1 MPGPRLPVPSWF
13 TVTCIAL
20 LSACGGGG
28 DSTPVTP
35 GPVAISS
42 LSLSSSAIALT
53 GIGSESSL
61 DVSASPA
68 NATTPIVARTDNAT
82 IATVSLNGRTA
93 VVRAVGG
100 GTTRV
105 VVTAGSVE
113 ASAAIT
119 VTPIARTVNITPPA
133 GGTALTVG
141 QSLTLEATTAG
152 DAGAA
157 ATVSW
162 SSSAPTIAAI
172 TASGVV
178 TALAP
183 GLATISATA
192 TSNPSASASLQFTVT
207 PAPAVQSVSLSPAL
221 DTVLAGGT
229 RQFAATVTAD
239 NGVLRTVTW
248 RSSAPTIA
256 SIDATGRATALAL
269 GSTTI
274 TAISVA
280 DTTKRAT
287 AQLVVRAPR
296 VTAIT
301 VPALAELTVG
311 DTVRAVVSVTGDA
324 GVNQSVTWSS
334 SNPAAA
340 TVAPGTGLV
349 TAVSPGSSTITAT
362 SVATPTVSGSRSIQI
377 REAPGAL
384 TWQTT
389 GLGLPAGS
397 PTTQRLRIWS
407 VNAQLAFAVGD
418 SGTLFR
424 LTPTGSTRLGESGIQ
439 RTDLS
444 YEGLRPAIGGSSASE
459 VVMAGPGG
467 RLVRWDGAQMQ
478 VLSTGGA
485 DFAAVSGYGTGSAIA
500 VGSSGRIMRVRNG
513 AATVENS
520 GTTLALH
527 AVDARSDV
535 LAVAAGNV
543 GSSSTP
549 TVLMHNGSSWNALPP
564 VRPNGIV
571 RGVAVVAAN
580 DVYVSLEGSDVDRFA
595 SLYRWNGTTWSRVLP
610 LTPLPTELTRC
621 PNGDI
626 VVGSDGKP
634 FRGRSGVFTRLGS
647 GDWDI
652 HPELNT
658 YSCDVDEGV
667 RIGGGR
673 GFSARMTPGAM
684 QIETWA
690 LSLSSVSV
698 VSPTRAFMAGEYGAL
713 WSWNGLR
720 WALATTTI
728 YTETSTS
735 VMHAD
740 GTDVWLARNEPS
752 GACGVFTLHRL
763 RSDGGLDTF
772 AGLSFQPGAATGLY
786 SAGSTYAVVG
796 LTSAAAC
803 GGAGLRTTIYNN
815 GTRTDVSV
823 PALLPNSARL
833 AVHGIGTTTVYL
845 AEASGGS
852 GQLLRLVSGAWQPVG
867 ARVNFEPT
875 SVWVGGASLVY
886 AVGSNGGV
894 LHYDGT
900 TVRTLSTGLPALTG
914 TNLVGVWGTAPND
927 VHVCGANGAVGRFDG
942 VRWVLE
948 SPPAALG
955 TASIAACSG
964 ASGIGIQA
972 GTKASV
978 RMGVGAAAI
987 HRLR

>member
-1 MPGPRLPVPSWF
+1 MPGHRLPIPSWL
-13 TVTCIAL
+13 VTASIAL

-28 DSTPVTP
+28 DAGPVTP
-35 GPVAISS
+35 GPAPISS
-42 LSLSSSAIALT
+42 LSLSSSAVALT

-61 DVSASPA
+61 DISAAPA
-68 NATTPIVARTDNAT
+68 NATTPILARADNAT
-82 IATVSLNGRTA
+82 VATVSLNGRTA
-93 VVRAVGG
+93 VIRAVGG

-105 VVTAGSVE
+105 VVSAGAVE
-113 ASAAIT
+113 ASASIT
-119 VTPIARTVNITPPA
+119 VTPITRTVSITSPA
-133 GGTALTVG
+133 SGTTLTVG
-141 QSLTLEATTAG
+141 QSITLDATTVG

-157 ATVSW
+157 TTVSW
-162 SSSAPTIAAI
+162 SSSAPAIAAI
-172 TASGVV
+172 SAAGVV
-178 TALAP
+178 TALTP
-183 GLATISATA
+183 GLVTMSAAA
-192 TSNPSASASLQFTVT
+192 TSNPSATASLPLTVVA
-207 PAPAVQSVSLSPAL
+207 APAVQSVSLTPTL
-221 DTVLAGGT
+221 DTLLAGGT
-229 RQFAATVTAD
+229 RLFTATVVAD
-239 NGVLRTVTW
+239 NGVARTVTW
-248 RSSAPTIA
+248 RSSAPAVA
-256 SIDATGRATALAL
+256 SIDATGRVTALTV

-274 TAISVA
+274 AAVSVA

-296 VTAIT
+296 VTTIV
-301 VPALAELTVG
+301 VPTIPELTVG
-311 DTVRAVVSVTGDA
+311 DTVRAAATVTGDA
-324 GVNQSVTWSS
+324 GVNQAVTWAS
-334 SNPAAA
+334 SNPAVA
-340 TVAPGTGLV
+340 TVLPGTGLV
-349 TAVSPGSSTITAT
+349 TAVSPGTSSITAT
-362 SVATPTVSGSRSIQI
+362 SVATPSVSGSRTVQV

-384 TWQTT
+384 SWQTT

-397 PTTQRLRIWS
+397 PTTQRLRVWS
-407 VNAQLAFAVGD
+407 MNSQLAFAVGD

-424 LTPTGSTRLGESGIQ
+424 ITPTGSTRLGESGIQ
-439 RTDLS
+439 RTDPS
-444 YEGLRPAIGGSSASE
+444 YEGLRPAIGGSSATE

-500 VGSSGRIMRVRNG
+500 VGMSGRIMRVRNG
-513 AATVENS
+513 AATTENS

-527 AVDARSDV
+527 AVDARSDL
-535 LAVAAGNV
+535 LAAAAGNL
-543 GSSSTP
+543 GSSSSP
-549 TVLMHNGSSWNALPP
+549 TVLLHNGSSWNALPP
-564 VRPNGIV
+564 VRPNGLV
-571 RGVAVVAAN
+571 RGVALVAAN

-595 SLYRWNGTTWSRVLP
+595 SLYRWNGTTWARVLP

-626 VVGSDGKP
+626 VVGSDGSP
-634 FRGRSGVFTRLGS
+634 FRGRNGVFTRLGS

-673 GFSARMTPGAM
+673 GFSARLTPGAE
-684 QIETWA
+684 QIESWA
-690 LSLSSVSV
+690 LALSSVSV
-698 VSPTRAFMAGEYGAL
+698 VTPTRAFAAGEYGAI
-713 WSWNGLR
+713 WSWNGTR
-720 WALATTTI
+720 WTLATTRI

-735 VMHAD
+735 VMNAD

-752 GACGVFTLHRL
+752 GACGAWTLHRL
-763 RSDGGLDTF
+763 RGDGALDAF
-772 AGLSFQPGAATGLY
+772 AGLSFQSGAATGLY
-786 SAGSTYAVVG
+786 SAGSTFAVVG

-815 GTRTDVSV
+815 GTRTDLSV
-823 PALLPNSARL
+823 PALLPNAARL
-833 AVHGIGTTTVYL
+833 AVHGIGTATLYL

-852 GQLLRLVSGAWQPVG
+852 GQLLRLVGGSWQPVG

-875 SVWVGGASLVY
+875 SVWVGSASLVY

-900 TVRTLSTGLPALTG
+900 TVRTVSTGLPALAA

-927 VHVCGANGAVGRFDG
+927 IHVCGANGAVGRFDG
-942 VRWVLE
+942 ARWVLE

-964 ASGIGIQA
+964 ASGIGVQA
-972 GTKASV
+972 GSKASV
-978 RMGVGAAAI
+978 RMGVGAAASS
-987 HRLR
+987 RLR